1 MTVPAGKP
9 QQDFSRFDE
18 AAATWDENPHRRAVT
33 EAIARGVRECHRA
46 PKFTHL

>member
-9 QQDFSRFDE
+9 QQDLSRFDE

-33 EAIARGVRECHRA
+33 EAIVRGIRPRH
-46 PKFTHL
+46 P